1 MWLWLSFYREQSCD
15 IHCKLKAGT
24 LTWFNDRPG
33 GVFIKNIKTHLVIPP
48 NRGKF
53 L

>member
-48 NRGKF
+48 K
-53 L
+53 